1 MKVEKKIL
9 LLGIFLLFGCT
20 PPSDSLSPDNNSSL
34 TPEELSERNNE
45 CDLYVSFAM
54 TNYQNRDYQS
64 TIENFNHILG
74 LGCGQR
80 NAEDVYQWMGRSY
93 IEEGKLDSANYIFK
107 QGLKYLKDDEN
118 LYEVAAWNA
127 GMLNK
132 IDEQIYFLDQ
142 WLSLN
147 EKNIKVLE
155 LMSNLYRDQGMYE
168 EQIVV
173 LNQWLKVD
181 PNNKV
186 ANAEKKS
193 AYSILGKDEVEV
205 DRERWEAEPSN
216 ISYGIDYAKGLL
228 DAGFDSKA
236 IDVCQSLLVYD
247 KYNTDVLK
255 ISGDAYL
262 NLYKDDM
269 ALEEYKKLVNIDP
282 SNYIVAIEISKIYVN
297 KEDGKAA
304 LEWAEK
310 ALLSSG
316 SSGEAMYQRAE
327 VYYSLAE
334 SCAGDVLSFWDK
346 VVYEIAWE
354 DYNTAVKSGYFR
366 AKTRRDFLK
375 ENNITTS
382 SDWFMRPDSER
393 EVSPQGDCYSWI
405 KRTVGRK

>member
-45 CDLYVSFAM
+45 CDLYISFAM

-155 LMSNLYRDQGMYE
+155 LMSNLYRDQEMYE
-168 EQIVV
+168 EQIVM

-186 ANAEKKS
+186 ANAEKNLLTLF
-193 AYSILGKDEVEV
+193 LG
-205 DRERWEAEPSN
+205 RMR
-216 ISYGIDYAKGLL
+216 
-228 DAGFDSKA
+228 
-236 IDVCQSLLVYD
+236 
-247 KYNTDVLK
+247 LK
-255 ISGDAYL
+255 
-262 NLYKDDM
+262 
-269 ALEEYKKLVNIDP
+269 
-282 SNYIVAIEISKIYVN
+282 
-297 KEDGKAA
+297 
-304 LEWAEK
+304 
-310 ALLSSG
+310 
-316 SSGEAMYQRAE
+316 
-327 VYYSLAE
+327 
-334 SCAGDVLSFWDK
+334 
-346 VVYEIAWE
+346 
-354 DYNTAVKSGYFR
+354 
-366 AKTRRDFLK
+366 
-375 ENNITTS
+375 
-382 SDWFMRPDSER
+382 
-393 EVSPQGDCYSWI
+393 
-405 KRTVGRK
+405 